1 MMKDQLRRL
10 YWALLAVIS
19 FVLSYEALTSQ
30 VYGDNSFWLAM
41 VFFGIA
47 VLSLVRLVSAM

>member
-1 MMKDQLRRL
+1 L
-10 YWALLAVIS
+10 YWVLLTLLS
-19 FVLSYEALTSQ
+19 VLLGYEALTKQ

-47 VLSLVRLVSAM
+47 ILSLVRLVSAT

>member
-1 MMKDQLRRL
+1 MKGQLRRL
-10 YWALLAVIS
+10 YWALLAL
-19 FVLSYEALTSQ
+19 LSLLLGYEALTSQ

-47 VLSLVRLVSAM
+47 VLSLVRLVSAT